1 MTMEKRNRYTSEFK
15 AKVVLELLREEST
28 LAQVASRYQ
37 LNPQMISQWKSE
49 FIQNASTMFEKSKD
63 EAGKLCKEMD
73 EKEARYQ
80 QLIGQL
86 SYEIEW
92 LKKLSC
98 ASAHKQ

>member
-1 MTMEKRNRYTSEFK
+1 
-15 AKVVLELLREEST
+15 
-28 LAQVASRYQ
+28 
-37 LNPQMISQWKSE
+37 
-49 FIQNASTMFEKSKD
+49 MFEKSKD